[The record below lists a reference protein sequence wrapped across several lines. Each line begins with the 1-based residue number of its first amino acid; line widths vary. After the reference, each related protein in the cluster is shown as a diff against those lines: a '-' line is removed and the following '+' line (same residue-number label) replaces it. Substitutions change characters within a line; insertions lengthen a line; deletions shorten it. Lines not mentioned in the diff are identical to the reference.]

1 MRLFFTD
8 VLKGAE
14 KQAEELKQYGVRYF
28 FFITRIEELMGEECL
43 ERIVSENAMDG
54 WVINGVLSE
63 YFTRAMKSCGREP
76 VPVIFL

>member
-1 MRLFFTD
+1 
-8 VLKGAE
+8 
-14 KQAEELKQYGVRYF
+14 
-28 FFITRIEELMGEECL
+28 MGEECL

-76 VPVIFL
+76 VPVIFIIWTNRERTGWPMSAVTTRSRAGWQQG

>member
-1 MRLFFTD
+1 
-8 VLKGAE
+8 
-14 KQAEELKQYGVRYF
+14 
-28 FFITRIEELMGEECL
+28 MGEECL

-76 VPVIFL
+76 VPVIFYNMDEAGSGQDGLCRL